1 MTERIYVD
9 SPTEWVREQVAA
21 IEAAGDTRAVSLRGR
36 ALVVLHIKGRR
47 SGRWRKVPL
56 MRVEHEGAYAAVA
69 SRGGAPDHPQW
80 YHSLRA
86 NPDIELQ
93 DGTTTVPMRARQVSG
108 AERQAW
114 WQRCVAAYPPYA
126 EYAVKAAEAGRQ
138 IPVLVLES
146 RGG

>member
-9 SPTEWVREQVAA
+9 SPTDWVREQVAA
-21 IEAAGDTRAVSLRGR
+21 IEAAGDTTAVSPGGR

-56 MRVEHEGAYAAVA
+56 MRVEHEGEYAAVA
-69 SRGGAPDHPQW
+69 SRGGAPTHPQW

-114 WQRCVAAYPPYA
+114 WQRCVEAYPLYA